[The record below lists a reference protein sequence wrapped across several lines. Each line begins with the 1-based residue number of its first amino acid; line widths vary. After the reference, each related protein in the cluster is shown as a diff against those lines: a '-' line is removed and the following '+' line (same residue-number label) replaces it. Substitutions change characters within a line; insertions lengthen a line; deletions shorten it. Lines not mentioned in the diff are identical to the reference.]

1 MSGPHP
7 LLMNLYRGVLVL
19 YPRHLRLEYQD
30 QMLQTLRDAHHG
42 RSTGAMRFWLHA
54 FGDLLQSSFTERGF
68 MLRNQLLQRPLV
80 FHTLALAVIL
90 TLLGGAASVTMQQ
103 MLRRGANQPQLDM
116 VDWYAGEIT
125 AGEDPGNVIPP
136 GYVDAER
143 SLQPFVIFYDDQGKP
158 GPGTGYLDQVLPAP
172 PSGVFDFV
180 RKQGKENVT
189 WQPRPGVRLASVIK
203 RVNGKK
209 AGFVLAARSL
219 TLVEEQ
225 ETLLWRITIGG
236 WITVMLLLL
245 GGASLLNRAQ
255 RPKSTNITN
264 I

>member
-1 MSGPHP
+1 M
-7 LLMNLYRGVLVL
+7 
-19 YPRHLRLEYQD
+19 
-30 QMLQTLRDAHHG
+30 LRD
-42 RSTGAMRFWLHA
+42 
-54 FGDLLQSSFTERGF
+54 
-68 MLRNQLLQRPLV
+68 QLFQRPVV

-90 TLLGGAASVTMQQ
+90 TVLGGAASITMQQ
-103 MLRRGANQPQLDM
+103 MLRRGANQPQIDM

-125 AGEDPGNVIPP
+125 AGEDPGNAIPP

-158 GPGTGYLDQVLPAP
+158 GPGTGYLDQALPAP

-180 RKQGKENVT
+180 RKQGSENLT

-219 TLVEEQ
+219 RLVEEQ
-225 ETLLWRITIGG
+225 ETLLRRIAIGG

-245 GGASLLNRAQ
+245 GGATLLSRAQ
-255 RPKSTNITN
+255 RAILNVNPS
-264 I
+264 